1 MLWSTNDVPVVVPLY
16 SGQLKTLMWVWHC
29 AQIKS
34 LTEDKKKLEG
44 DVNVLDKK
52 VKDVVKGQGSRDV
65 LIDTLQGK
73 MQELQRQIDDDKVND
88 ASSRLAFDK

>member
-1 MLWSTNDVPVVVPLY
+1 M
-16 SGQLKTLMWVWHC
+16 WHC

>member
-1 MLWSTNDVPVVVPLY
+1 MQPMLLWAWL
-16 SGQLKTLMWVWHC
+16 C

-34 LTEDKKKLEG
+34 LKEEKKKLEG

-65 LIDTLQGK
+65 LIDTLQNK
-73 MQELQRQIDDDKVND
+73 IKELEWKIDESKVI
-88 ASSRLAFDK
+88 APSLLSSK

>member
-1 MLWSTNDVPVVVPLY
+1 MQPMLFWAWL
-16 SGQLKTLMWVWHC
+16 C

-34 LTEDKKKLEG
+34 LKEEKKKLEG

-65 LIDTLQGK
+65 LIDTLQNK
-73 MQELQRQIDDDKVND
+73 IKELEWKIDESKVV
-88 ASSRLAFDK
+88 APSLLSFK